1 MTTDEKIRAI
11 QALVGVVA
19 DGIVGTLTLKAICRT
34 LGIVTTSKNSRTL
47 TKKIQQKLNVTVDG
61 VFGKNTLA
69 AVYDSLMDEGS
80 EREEFYGTIPE
91 VPFKDIE
98 PDDAIDARV
107 FQKCKATI
115 FMFETGTKEGDYSNV
130 SIYKDGGG
138 GAYRQIT
145 YGAAQTTQDGNLDA
159 LLEMYIASVEK
170 FETNDTLASKLPKY
184 LPTKK
189 KRDLVNNKTFIKLLK
204 DMGKDPIM
212 RYCQDL
218 FFQDT
223 YFLPAYKWF
232 INHGFTHP
240 LSMLVIYDSF
250 IHSGCILSFLRK
262 RFAETVPANGGE
274 EKKWVQAY
282 VNTRRS
288 WLANHSNK
296 ILRKTTYR
304 MDTMQQAINDANWDL
319 SKPIYANGET
329 IV

>member
-1 MTTDEKIRAI
+1 MTTDDKVRAV
-11 QALVGVVA
+11 QAHVGVVA
-19 DGIVGTLTLKAICRT
+19 DGIIGPLTLKAICRD
-34 LGIVTTSKNSRTL
+34 LGITTTSSSKTTL
-47 TKKIQQKLNVTVDG
+47 TKKIQQALNLAVDG
-61 VFGKNTLA
+61 IFGNATLNAVFAKLVHTPDA
-69 AVYDSLMDEGS
+69 DEES
-80 EREEFYGTIPE
+80 VELPE
-91 VPFKDIE
+91 VPFKDID
-98 PDDAIDARV
+98 PNDAVDQRV
-107 FQKCKATI
+107 FEKCKATL

-145 YGAAQTTQDGNLDA
+145 YGAAQTTQDGNLDS
-159 LLEMYIASVEK
+159 LLEMYIASVKK
-170 FETNDTLASKLPKY
+170 FETNDTLASKLAKY

-189 KRDLVNNKTFIKLLK
+189 KRTLVDNKTFITLLK
-204 DMGKDPIM
+204 DLGKDAIM

-232 INHGFTHP
+232 INQGFKQP

-262 RFAETVPANGGE
+262 RFSESVPANGGD
-274 EKKWVQAY
+274 EKKWVQDY

-296 ILRKTTYR
+296 ILRKTVYR
-304 MDTMQQAINDANWDL
+304 MDTMQRAINDDNWDL
-319 SKPIYANGET
+319 TKPIYANGET